1 MGLFHGRWSGYSTLT
16 ESVTFETR
24 LELGASHINT
34 WSVLGRENSYNEGL
48 RIEPVGCIQR

>member
-1 MGLFHGRWSGYSTLT
+1 MEDGLGTAHSLR
-16 ESVTFETR
+16 VTFETR